1 MPGAG
6 GKPRLL
12 GLIPARG
19 GSKGLPGKNIRP
31 LAGVP
36 LIGWTLRPARESGA
50 LERILVS
57 TDSPEI
63 AAVAEELGAPVPWLR
78 PAELAEDLSP
88 SIDFV
93 LHALDRLKADEGW
106 EPDAVMLLQPTSPF
120 RSADSIRR
128 AAETFAASGAES
140 LASVS
145 PVETHPWMC
154 YFLDAG
160 GRLRRAVPDA
170 PEVLRRQDLPP
181 AYAPD
186 GSIYVTAP
194 RLLRE
199 RRGFL
204 EPGTVAFLTP
214 PGESADIDTAEDFA
228 RAEAA
233 VRGRGGR

>member
-1 MPGAG
+1 M
-6 GKPRLL
+6 RLL
-12 GLIPARG
+12 GLVPARG
-19 GSKGLPGKNIRP
+19 GSKGLPGKNIMP
-31 LAGVP
+31 LDGLP
-36 LIGWTLRPARESGA
+36 LIGWTLRAARDSGA
-50 LERILVS
+50 LDRIIVT

-63 AAVAEELGAPVPWLR
+63 AAVAGSLGAPVPWLR

-93 LHALDRLKADEGW
+93 LHALDRLMADDGW
-106 EPDAVMLLQPTSPF
+106 EPDGVMLLQPTSPF

-128 AAETFAASGAES
+128 AAEAFAAAGTGS
-140 LASVS
+140 LASMS
-145 PVETHPWMC
+145 PAATHPWSC

-160 GRLRRAVPDA
+160 GRLRRAAQDA
-170 PEVLRRQDLPP
+170 PEILRRQDLPA

-186 GSIYVTAP
+186 GAIYATAP

-204 EPGTVAFLTP
+204 GPDTVAFLTP
-214 PGESADIDTAEDFA
+214 PGESADIDTAEDWA

-233 VRGRGGR
+233 VRGRGAR

>member
-1 MPGAG
+1 MNL
-6 GKPRLL
+6 KLL

-31 LAGVP
+31 LAGLP
-36 LIGWTLRPARESGA
+36 LIGWTLRAARESGA
-50 LERILVS
+50 LERILVT

-63 AAVAEELGAPVPWLR
+63 AAVAASLGAPVPWLR
-78 PAELAEDLSP
+78 PAELAGDLSP

-93 LHALDRLKADEGW
+93 VHALDRLKADDGW

-128 AAETFAASGAES
+128 AAAAFAAAGVES

-145 PVETHPWMC
+145 PVATHPWSC

-170 PEVLRRQDLPP
+170 PEILRRQDLPP

-186 GSIYVTAP
+186 GSIYVTTP
-194 RLLRE
+194 RRLRE

-204 EPGTVAFLTP
+204 EPGTVAFPTP
-214 PGESADIDTAEDFA
+214 PGESADIDTAEDWT

-233 VRGRGGR
+233 LRNRAR

>member
-36 LIGWTLRPARESGA
+36 LIGWTLRAAGQSGV
-50 LERILVS
+50 LERVLVS

-63 AAVAEELGAPVPWLR
+63 AAVAGSLGAAVPWLR

-128 AAETFAASGAES
+128 AAEAFVAAGSDS
-140 LASVS
+140 LVSVS
-145 PVETHPWMC
+145 PVETHPWSC
-154 YFLDAG
+154 YFLEAD
-160 GRLRRAVPDA
+160 GRLKRAVPGA

-181 AYAPD
+181 SYAPD
-186 GSIYVTAP
+186 GSIYITTP

-204 EPGTVAFLTP
+204 EPGTIAFLTP
-214 PGESADIDTAEDFA
+214 PGESADIDTEEDFA

-233 VRGRGGR
+233 VRSRGGR